1 MRRVSV
7 LPLDK
12 LRDSG
17 PHADFTES
25 ASTYVKWG
33 DTPHNYEARMQK
45 ETPCPQPQPGIQ
57 ASSARVHTLLCRSS
71 MTCRSGAR

>member
-17 PHADFTES
+17 PHADFTDS

-33 DTPHNYEARMQK
+33 DNPHNYEARMQK
-45 ETPCPQPQPGIQ
+45 
-57 ASSARVHTLLCRSS
+57 
-71 MTCRSGAR
+71 